1 MRSSMNWQRMKS
13 KILFCFAFTLL
24 SSGCVRGQ
32 DTIAF
37 MPSPTLDF
45 IKREVNV
52 VHNHELLHPF
62 YEKLYELRQ
71 GNKSVVNILHI
82 GDSHIQADY
91 LTGAIRT
98 LLQQEF
104 GNAGLGLSFPG
115 RAVRT
120 NESPSIYSSSQGEW
134 ESNKITSQ
142 QNKSSI
148 GIGGATLTT
157 RAVSG
162 AITLRTTSPDY
173 YFNRMIL
180 FFEKDFRSYNIQVK
194 DSAGRVL
201 AVAGAFT
208 EEVFPNVSKLIL
220 PFPVSEVKLETSQA
234 LAMQKQF
241 NLHGVSLENSKP
253 GIRYHITG
261 INGARYRHYIS
272 SPEFLKESAA
282 LEATLIII
290 SLGTNEASDHPNLDP
305 KVGSQ
310 ITQLVNE
317 LKKAN
322 PGSIIMLTTPADFF
336 KRKTHRNPGVRTL
349 QDKIIEAASTNHLP
363 YWNLYEV
370 AGGNHAADR
379 WKKWDLLQSDGI
391 HFTKNGYDLQGQLL
405 FDAIVKGYN
414 EYVRNRSS
422 KTH

>member
-1 MRSSMNWQRMKS
+1 MNWQSMKG
-13 KILFCFAFTLL
+13 KLLFCFAFTLFFL
-24 SSGCVRGQ
+24 SRLSAQ

-45 IKREVNV
+45 IKRDANV
-52 VHNHELLHPF
+52 IHNVELLFPF
-62 YEKLYELRQ
+62 YEKLYQQRQ
-71 GNKSVVNILHI
+71 GKQSVVNILHI
-82 GDSHIQADY
+82 GDSHVQADY
-91 LTGAIRT
+91 FTGSIRT
-98 LLQQEF
+98 LMQQEF

-120 NESPSIYSSSQGEW
+120 NESPLIYSTSKGEW

-142 QNKSSI
+142 QNKNSI

-157 RAVSG
+157 SG
-162 AITLRTTSPDY
+162 AGNRITIRTTSPDY
-173 YFNRMIL
+173 SFNRMML
-180 FFEKDFRSYNIQVK
+180 FFEKDFSSYTIQVR
-194 DSAGRVL
+194 DSAGKVL
-201 AVAGAFT
+201 AMAGSFT
-208 EEVFPNVSKLIL
+208 EEAFTNVSKLIL
-220 PFPVSEVKLETSQA
+220 PYSVSEIQLETSQT
-234 LAMQKQF
+234 LAMQKQLT
-241 NLHGVSLENSKP
+241 LHGVSLENSKP

-272 SPEFLKESAA
+272 SPEFLNETAA

-305 KVGSQ
+305 KIGTQ
-310 ITQLVNE
+310 ITELVNE
-317 LKKAN
+317 LKKVN
-322 PGSIIMLTTPADFF
+322 PNSTILLTTPADFF
-336 KRKTHRNPGVRTL
+336 KRKTHRNPGVRTIR
-349 QDKIIEAASTNHLP
+349 DKIIEAATTSHLP

-370 AGGNHAADR
+370 AGGNHSADR

-414 EYVRNRSS
+414 EYVRNRPS
-422 KTH
+422 KTR

>member
-1 MRSSMNWQRMKS
+1 MNWQSMNS
-13 KILFCFAFTLL
+13 KILSCFALTLL
-24 SSGCVRGQ
+24 SLTHLNAQ

-37 MPSPTLDF
+37 MPAPTLDF

-52 VHNHELLHPF
+52 IHHNELLFPF
-62 YEKLYELRQ
+62 YERLYELKQ
-71 GNKSVVNILHI
+71 GNTSVVNILHI

-98 LLQQEF
+98 LFQQEF

-120 NESPSIYSSSQGEW
+120 NESPFIYSSSRGEW
-134 ESNKITSQ
+134 ESTKITSP
-142 QNKSSI
+142 QNKNSI

-157 RAVSG
+157 TG
-162 AITLRTTSPDY
+162 AGNRITIRTTSPDY
-173 YFNRMIL
+173 SFNRMML
-180 FFEKDFRSYNIQVK
+180 FFEKDFSSYTIQVK

-201 AVAGAFT
+201 AVAGSFT

-220 PFPVSEVKLETSQA
+220 PFPMAEVQLETNQTLS
-234 LAMQKQF
+234 MQKRLT
-241 NLHGVSLENSKP
+241 LHGVSLESSKP

-261 INGARYRHYIS
+261 MNGARYRHYIS
-272 SPEFLKESAA
+272 SPEFLNESAA
-282 LEATLIII
+282 LEAALIIV
-290 SLGTNEASDHPNLDP
+290 SLGTNEASDHPNVDP

-310 ITQLVNE
+310 ITHLVNE
-317 LKKAN
+317 LKKVN
-322 PGSIIMLTTPADFF
+322 PNAIILLTTPADFF
-336 KRKTHRNPGVRTL
+336 IRKTHRNPGVRTIR
-349 QDKIIEAASTNHLP
+349 DKIIEAATASHLP
-363 YWNLYEV
+363 CWNLYEV
-370 AGGNHAADR
+370 AGGNRAADR

-414 EYVRNRSS
+414 EYVRNRPS

>member
-1 MRSSMNWQRMKS
+1 MNWQSMKG
-13 KILFCFAFTLL
+13 KLLL
-24 SSGCVRGQ
+24 SFVCALLSLSSLRAQ

-37 MPSPTLDF
+37 MPSPALDF
-45 IKREVNV
+45 IKRDVNV
-52 VHNHELLHPF
+52 IYNTELLFPF

-71 GNKSVVNILHI
+71 AKQSVVNILHI
-82 GDSHIQADY
+82 GDSHVQADY

-120 NESPSIYSSSQGEW
+120 NESPSIYSASKGEW

-142 QNKSSI
+142 QNNNSI

-157 RAVSG
+157 AG
-162 AITLRTTSPDY
+162 AGNRITIRTTSPDY
-173 YFNRMIL
+173 SFNRMKL
-180 FFEKDFRSYNIQVK
+180 FFEKDFSSYTIQVR

-201 AVAGAFT
+201 AMAGSFT
-208 EEVFPNVSKLIL
+208 DETFANVSKLIL
-220 PFPVSEVKLETSQA
+220 PYSVSEIQLEASQT
-234 LAMQKQF
+234 LTMQKQL

-272 SPEFLKESAA
+272 SPEFLNETAA

-310 ITQLVNE
+310 MTQLVNE
-317 LKKAN
+317 LKKVN
-322 PGSIIMLTTPADFF
+322 PNSTILLTTPADFF
-336 KRKTHRNPGVRTL
+336 KRKTHRNPGVRTIR
-349 QDKIIEAASTNHLP
+349 DKIIEAATNSHLP

-370 AGGNHAADR
+370 AGGNHSADR

-414 EYVRNRSS
+414 EYVRNRPS